1 MISSLEDFA
10 GPNIFKTAI
19 HQAYKPQTSFPT
31 DRQRRWCGA
40 RAWRLQPSARSECRK
55 INSRWGIPTA
65 ILIAH
70 DAGRRARL
78 IEFDPAYCDRIARR
92 FEQVT
97 GKQAILA
104 ATGRAL
110 RSLPRRAP

>member
-1 MISSLEDFA
+1 MDAGWSAMISSLEDFA

-65 ILIAH
+65 RAIAGAELQS
-70 DAGRRARL
+70 DL
-78 IEFDPAYCDRIARR
+78 L
-92 FEQVT
+92 V
-97 GKQAILA
+97 AI
-104 ATGRAL
+104 RY
-110 RSLPRRAP
+110 P